1 MNVFALTY
9 IVLYLLISGVI
20 FKSLQA
26 IRTEQWFK
34 QNRMQDIQ
42 VILMSLSMGISYL
55 VTNFIVDLIKYT
67 NQIFILF

>member
-9 IVLYLLISGVI
+9 IFLYLLISGVI

-34 QNRMQDIQ
+34 KNRSQDIQ
-42 VILMSLSMGISYL
+42 IILMSLSMGISYL